1 MAKLTDS
8 MVRSASAQ
16 DGERA
21 EFTDDGC
28 QGLKLRVS
36 ASGAKSWAF
45 VGRQKGG
52 KAVRVTLGR
61 YPEVTLVIARARA
74 DEARRAAQTGA
85 PVKPQDG
92 PTFGDLAA
100 SYLAL
105 AKRDKKSWRQDE
117 LLLTRPLDAWATLP
131 AKSIRRAEILALLG
145 AIAASA
151 PVTANRTQTV
161 LRKLLGDAAQDGR
174 LDANPIAGARKAG
187 GRERPKDRLLSD
199 IEIAVL
205 WQALD
210 DDASPAAPTIRLAL
224 KTILV
229 TCARPGEVA
238 AMAVAELSGFEGSDP
253 LWLIPG
259 AKTKNGKA
267 HIVPLSGLA
276 VDTVRAALADP
287 HRNIDGASAHVF
299 RSKWGSTAAIAR
311 HSLSQATR
319 RICALPRFEAAGL
332 KPFTPHDLR
341 RTGATLARAAG
352 APRDAVAALLNH
364 SPDDV
369 TDIYDRYPMLAEKRD
384 ATRKLADRIKS
395 IVGL

>member
-1 MAKLTDS
+1 
-8 MVRSASAQ
+8 
-16 DGERA
+16 
-21 EFTDDGC
+21 
-28 QGLKLRVS
+28 
-36 ASGAKSWAF
+36 
-45 VGRQKGG
+45 
-52 KAVRVTLGR
+52 LGR
-61 YPEVTLVIARARA
+61 YPEISLVAAREGADKARL
-74 DEARRAAQTGA
+74 AAKDGV
-85 PVKPQDG
+85 PVKPPDG
-92 PTFGDLAA
+92 PTFGDLVA
-100 SYLAL
+100 SYLTTAQ
-105 AKRDKKSWRQDE
+105 RDKKSWRQDE
-117 LLLTRPLDAWATLP
+117 VLLARPLAAWATLA
-131 AKSIRRAEILALLG
+131 AKTIGRVEVLALLNR
-145 AIAASA
+145 IAASA

-161 LRKLLGDAAQDGR
+161 LRKLLGDAAQDGL
-174 LDANPIAGARKAG
+174 LDANPIVGARKVG

-199 IEIAVL
+199 TEIAIL
-205 WQALD
+205 WRALD

-224 KTILV
+224 KTILL

-238 AMAVAELSGFEGSDP
+238 AMAIAELSGFEGDDP

-267 HIVPLSGLA
+267 HVVPLSPLA
-276 VDTVRAALADP
+276 TDTIRAAMADP
-287 HRNIDGASAHVF
+287 RRNIDGASAHVF
-299 RSKWGSTAAIAR
+299 GSKWGSTAAIAR

-319 RICALPRFEAAGL
+319 RICALPRFESAGL